1 MEESD
6 VVFARLQD
14 LVDELPEM
22 EELGARLDAARAAQ
36 DVIDAE
42 ARRVGQVN
50 QEARVRSYYDEH
62 MAAREAAVA
71 AGDAE
76 AELAAREAALQ
87 CGNMLAIRKGAR
99 EDAERRLQEALSA
112 GGFASVDEAR
122 EAVLPAEELDGVTM
136 RLRAY
141 QRDYAHTL
149 ERARELEECAM
160 CATV

>member
-1 MEESD
+1 MEETD
-6 VVFARLQD
+6 AVFAHLQE

-22 EELGARLDAARAAQ
+22 EALGTRVDAAQAAR
-36 DVIDAE
+36 DAVDAD

-112 GGFASVDEAR
+112 GDFASVEEACD
-122 EAVLPAEELDGVTM
+122 ALLPPEELEGEIA

-141 QRDYAHTL
+141 QRDYADTL
-149 ERARELEECAM
+149 QRARELEECAT